1 MADRLE
7 LHEELCKLLGSR
19 NVYFQPPESVKL
31 NYPCIVYSRSGFNNR
46 KANNKVYM
54 SNKQYEI
61 IVIERDPDSNLVD
74 DILNHFP
81 LCSFDRP
88 YTSDNLYHN
97 VLTLYY

>member
-1 MADRLE
+1 MADQLE

-54 SNKQYEI
+54 SNKRYEI

-74 DILNHFP
+74 DILNRFP